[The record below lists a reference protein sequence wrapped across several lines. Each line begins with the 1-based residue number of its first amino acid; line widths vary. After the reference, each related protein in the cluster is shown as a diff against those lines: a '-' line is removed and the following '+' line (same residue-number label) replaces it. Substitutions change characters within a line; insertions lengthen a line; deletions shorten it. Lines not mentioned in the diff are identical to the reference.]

1 MFLFRNC
8 DKRITCWRDCRVTD
22 ILMRIALK
30 QTVFLLFLF
39 AISYKVALGSL
50 WDKK

>member
-8 DKRITCWRDCRVTD
+8 DKRITCWRDCMATD
-22 ILMRIALK
+22 TPMRIALK
-30 QTVFLLFLF
+30 QTVFLLLLF
-39 AISYKVALGSL
+39 AISYKVAFGSL